1 MESSSSLIDKLK
13 ESKVFKVTSG
23 YALVAF
29 ITVQV
34 ASLVSDSFGL
44 GQEFM
49 QNIIIVF
56 LIILPFIALVAWAL
70 LLSMEL
76 SKYSVLAYFFI
87 YRLWNRI
94 IHLGK

>member
-13 ESKVFKVTSG
+13 ENKVFKVTSG

-56 LIILPFIALVAWAL
+56 LIILPFIALVAWAA
-70 LLSMEL
+70 S
-76 SKYSVLAYFFI
+76 SKSVSYTHLTLPTSLAV
-87 YRLWNRI
+87 
-94 IHLGK
+94 